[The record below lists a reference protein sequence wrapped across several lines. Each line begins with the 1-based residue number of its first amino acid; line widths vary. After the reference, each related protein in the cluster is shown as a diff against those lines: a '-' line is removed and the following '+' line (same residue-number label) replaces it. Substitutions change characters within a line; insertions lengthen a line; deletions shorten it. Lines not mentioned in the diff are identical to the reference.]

1 MLFRSAGAGAFVGEA
16 ASFLAQDLFG
26 VQPGQAGVN
35 VYMDYAQGPET
46 TDERRLR
53 VEYQVVGPLRVAGEQ
68 DFRGGFG
75 GDVLIRFRFR

>member
-1 MLFRSAGAGAFVGEA
+1 
-16 ASFLAQDLFG
+16 
-26 VQPGQAGVN
+26 
-35 VYMDYAQGPET
+35 MDYAQGPQT

-53 VEYQVVGPLRVAGEQ
+53 VEYQVLGPLRVAGEQ